1 MPWRGT
7 PSRGAAHPKLAIPD
21 VCGPTN
27 APAGVH
33 QVERVTDGQ
42 DVCHDVTVTTVRSL
56 ALIIE

>member
-1 MPWRGT
+1 
-7 PSRGAAHPKLAIPD
+7 